1 MRLYKA
7 IKAADLDLVSE
18 LVSNDPV
25 TLSEK
30 NERGWTPLHVI
41 SAQGAGT
48 VKKHSEIAQL
58 LISKGADVNAQDN
71 NGFTPLHLIAINGSR
86 ESLSVAKVLLQNGAN
101 PNVVSKFKT
110 TPLLMWQHGE
120 QISDLLIDY
129 GAKLIVPANK

>member
-1 MRLYKA
+1 MFFQPLFG
-7 IKAADLDLVSE
+7 
-18 LVSNDPV
+18 
-25 TLSEK
+25 
-30 NERGWTPLHVI
+30 NERVCIGRRSRENKRILWFI
-41 SAQGAGT
+41 
-48 VKKHSEIAQL
+48 
-58 LISKGADVNAQDN
+58 
-71 NGFTPLHLIAINGSR
+71 FTPLHLIAINGSR